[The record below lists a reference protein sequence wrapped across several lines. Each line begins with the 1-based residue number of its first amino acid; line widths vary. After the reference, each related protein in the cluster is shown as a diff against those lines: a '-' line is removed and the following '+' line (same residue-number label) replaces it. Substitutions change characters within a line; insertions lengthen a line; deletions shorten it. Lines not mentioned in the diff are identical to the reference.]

1 MTFPTFATG
10 NVLTAADMNAVG
22 LWLVKTQTVGSAVS
36 SVTVTGAFSADYEN
50 YKIIYSGGTASVT
63 VGDLLMTLGSTAT
76 GYYWGSSRVVYNGGT
91 FQGSGS
97 GASAGVSWRVGA
109 TTSTRIHMDCDL
121 LQPFTAVQASY
132 SSMAPYVG
140 GTTSYSF
147 AMLGGY
153 LDNTTS
159 YTAFTL
165 TPNSGTISGGTIRV
179 YGYRN

>member
-1 MTFPTFATG
+1 MPVPDFAPG
-10 NVLTAADMNAVG
+10 EVLTAAAMDSIG
-22 LWLVKTQTVGSAVS
+22 LWLIKTQTVGSAVS
-36 SVTVTGAFSADYEN
+36 SVTVTGAFSANYEN
-50 YKIIYSGGTASVT
+50 YRIIYTGGTASAT
-63 VGDLLMTLGSTAT
+63 VGDLHMTLGATAT
-76 GYYWGSSRVVYNGGT
+76 GYYWGSSRVAYNGGT

-97 GASAGVSWRVGA
+97 GAAAGTFWRAGSL
-109 TTSTRIHMDCDL
+109 TSTRIHMNCDL
-121 LQPFTAVQASY
+121 FQPFASVQSSY

-159 YTAFTL
+159 YTEFTL
-165 TPNSGTISGGTIRV
+165 APNSGTITGGVIRV